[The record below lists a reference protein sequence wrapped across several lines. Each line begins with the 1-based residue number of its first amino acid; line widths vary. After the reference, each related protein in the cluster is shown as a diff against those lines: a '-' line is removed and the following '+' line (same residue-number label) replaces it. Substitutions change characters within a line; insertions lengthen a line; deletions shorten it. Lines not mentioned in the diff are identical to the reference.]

1 MFLASAACG
10 SGSPGKSPVKRLIA
24 LALVLASLG
33 SRAEPEASVEGRDPA
48 CGVFPITRH
57 MWTKGYRDILQMPGA
72 PVMHEAYVAIGTFS
86 WALATPFFALS
97 DLVAYPFR
105 APCPAEANRV
115 ARAP

>member
-1 MFLASAACG
+1 M
-10 SGSPGKSPVKRLIA
+10 KTLIA
-24 LALVLASLG
+24 LGLVLASLG
-33 SRAEPEASVEGRDPA
+33 SRAEPEASVERRDPA

-86 WALATPFFALS
+86 WVLATPFFALS

-105 APCPAEANRV
+105 APCPAQANGL